1 MTSLYND
8 KEAASCKTDLDL
20 RVYTSRL
27 LGQDSSLVLHGGGN
41 TSVKS
46 TAINLFGETED
57 ILYVKGSGWD
67 LTTIEAEGF
76 APVKMD
82 MLLKMAE
89 LKELNDTDMVKYQ
102 RVAMTNPSAP
112 NPSVEAILHAIIPFK
127 FVDHTHTDAVVT
139 ITNTE
144 GGEDKIKE
152 LYGDKVLIIPY
163 IMPGFVLAKL
173 IYDMTRDVDWSKLEG
188 MVLMNHGL
196 FTFNDDAKRSYE
208 KTIEL
213 VDKAEKY
220 LVNNGAVLDPMV
232 KPWDDVENNL
242 RHSDDKL
249 RHFDDKLRHFD
260 NIISHSNDKHRHS
273 ELDSE
278 SSINLLTLA
287 KIRKEVSTLKGHA
300 TISILNESNL
310 ALYFSKQNIEQ
321 IATQG
326 PLTPDHVIRTKRIP
340 AILTDDF
347 KSDLDSYIKD
357 YEKYF
362 QDNKTDETLLN
373 PTPNFAILKNNGTL
387 SFGKNAKEAN
397 IIKDINEH
405 TFEAILKAEKL
416 GGYKAL
422 SAANIFEVEYWSLE
436 QAKLKKGGSAPEFN
450 GKVALVTGGASGIGL
465 EIAKMLNSR
474 GCAVVVLD
482 VNPKVENIFDKA
494 DLLGIRCDLTSSED
508 IKKAIELTVKNFG
521 GIDIVVSNAGIFTPS
536 ENLDILSDENWE
548 KSININLTAHQKL
561 IKYTAPFLKLGIDP
575 AIVMVA
581 SKNFPAPGKGAAAYS
596 VAKAGQTQLAR
607 IAALELGEFGVRVN
621 TLHPHA
627 VFDTAIWTDE
637 VLANRAKAYNMSVEE
652 YKTNNVLGTEIKST
666 DVAELVCAMAG
677 SVFAKTTGSQVAID
691 GGSDRII

>member
-1 MTSLYND
+1 MKSLWN
-8 KEAASCKTDLDL
+8 KNEAKKYKTDLDL

-46 TAINLFGETED
+46 TATNLFGESED

-67 LTTIEAEGF
+67 LATIKAEGF
-76 APVKMD
+76 AAVRME

-89 LKELNDTDMVKYQ
+89 LKELNDPDMVKYQ
-102 RVAMTNPSAP
+102 RLAMTNPSAP

-144 GGEDKIKE
+144 NGEQKIKE

-196 FTFNDDAKRSYE
+196 FTFNDDAKKSYE

-220 LVNNGAVLDPMV
+220 LISKGCTALAVP
-232 KPWDDVENNL
+232 
-242 RHSDDKL
+242 
-249 RHFDDKLRHFD
+249 
-260 NIISHSNDKHRHS
+260 S
-273 ELDSE
+273 EAKATHPDEL
-278 SSINLLTLA
+278 IKLA
-287 KIRKEVSTLKGHA
+287 KIRKEISKQKGHP
-300 TISILNESNL
+300 TISILNNSNL
-310 ALYFSKQNIEQ
+310 AIYFSKQNVEQ
-321 IATQG
+321 IATRG

-340 AILTDDF
+340 AILTASGSTPPEVEL
-347 KSDLDSYIKD
+347 KTYID
-357 YEKYF
+357 EYEQYF
-362 QDNKTDETLLN
+362 LDNKTDETLLN
-373 PTPNFAILKNNGTL
+373 PAPNFAILKDKGTL
-387 SFGKNAKEAN
+387 SFGKNVKEAN

-422 SAANIFEVEYWSLE
+422 DASKIFEVEYWSLE
-436 QAKLKKGGSAPEFN
+436 QAKLKKSGSSPEFN
-450 GKVALVTGGASGIGL
+450 GKVALVTGGASGIGKA
-465 EIAKMLNSR
+465 IAQMLNAR
-474 GCAVVVLD
+474 GAAVIVLD
-482 VNPKVENIFDKA
+482 INPEVENIFNKA
-494 DLLGIRCDLTSSED
+494 DAKGVRCDLTSSDD
-508 IKKAIELTVKNFG
+508 IKNAVKVAVENFG

-536 ENLDILSDENWE
+536 ENLDELSDENWD
-548 KSININLTAHQKL
+548 KSISINLTSHQKL
-561 IKYTAPFLKLGIDP
+561 IKYTAPFLKLGID
-575 AIVMVA
+575 ASIVMVA

-607 IAALELGEFGVRVN
+607 IAALELGEYGVRVN

-627 VFDTAIWTDE
+627 VFDTAIWTEE
-637 VLANRAKAYNMSVEE
+637 VLVNRAKAYGMSVEE
-652 YKTNNVLGTEIKST
+652 YKTNNVLRTEIKST

-677 SVFAKTTGSQVAID
+677 KAFAKTTGSQVAID

>member
-1 MTSLYND
+1 MISLWQDN
-8 KEAASCKTDLDL
+8 EAKKYKTDLDL

-46 TAINLFGETED
+46 TATNLFGEVED

-67 LTTIEAEGF
+67 LATIEAEGF

-89 LKELNDTDMVKYQ
+89 LKELNDEDMVKNQ
-102 RVAMTNPSAP
+102 RLAMTNPSAP

-127 FVDHTHTDAVVT
+127 FVDHTHTDAVVS

-144 GGEDKIKE
+144 GGEEKIKK

-173 IYDMTRDVDWSKLEG
+173 IYDMTRDVDWNTLEG
-188 MVLMNHGL
+188 MILMNHGL
-196 FTFNDDAKRSYE
+196 FTFNNDAKKSYE

-220 LVNNGAVLDPMV
+220 LVDNGALLDMLDPRV
-232 KPWDDVENNL
+232 KHEDDEKVKHE
-242 RHSDDKL
+242 DDEKVK
-249 RHFDDKLRHFD
+249 HEDDEVIQLH
-260 NIISHSNDKHRHS
+260 HS
-273 ELDSE
+273 ELDQE
-278 SSINLLTLA
+278 SSLSLLELA
-287 KIRKEVSTLKGHA
+287 KIRKEISTLKGYA
-300 TISILNESNL
+300 TISILNDSDL
-310 ALYFSKQNIEQ
+310 ATYFSKQNIEQ

-340 AILTDDF
+340 AILGDDF
-347 KSDLDSYIKD
+347 KSDLNNYIKD
-357 YEKYF
+357 YEQYF
-362 QDNKTDETLLN
+362 VNNKTNETLLN
-373 PTPNFAILKNNGTL
+373 PAPNFAILENKGTL

-436 QAKLKKGGSAPEFN
+436 QAKLKKSANTPEFN
-450 GKVALVTGGASGIGL
+450 GKIAIVTGAASGIGL
-465 EIAKMLNSR
+465 AISKMLNAK
-474 GCAVVVLD
+474 GAAVVALD
-482 VNPKVENIFDKA
+482 INPEVTNIFNKTDMI
-494 DLLGIRCDLTSSED
+494 GIRCDLTSNDD
-508 IKKAIELTVKNFG
+508 IKKAVEACVKNFG

-536 ENLDILSDENWE
+536 ENLDSLSDENWE

-561 IKYTAPFLKLGIDP
+561 IKQTAPFLKLGIDP

-637 VLANRAKAYNMSVEE
+637 VLKNRAKAYDMSVQE
-652 YKTNNVLGTEIKST
+652 YKTNNVLKTEIKSS

-677 SVFAKTTGSQVAID
+677 KIFAKTTGSQVAID

>member
-1 MTSLYND
+1 MKSLWND
-8 KEAASCKTDLDL
+8 NEATNYKSDLDL

-27 LGQDSSLVLHGGGN
+27 LGRDASLVLHGGGN

-46 TAINLFGETED
+46 TATNLFGESED

-67 LTTIEAEGF
+67 LATIEPAGF

-89 LKELNDTDMVKYQ
+89 LKELSDTDMVKYQ
-102 RVAMTNPSAP
+102 RLAMTNPSAP

-139 ITNTE
+139 ITNTQ

-196 FTFNDDAKRSYE
+196 FTFNDDAKKSYE

-220 LVNNGAVLDPMV
+220 LESKGAVLDI
-232 KPWDDVENNL
+232 K
-242 RHSDDKL
+242 K
-249 RHFDDKLRHFD
+249 
-260 NIISHSNDKHRHS
+260 
-273 ELDSE
+273 E
-278 SSINLLTLA
+278 SSNIDLLELA
-287 KIRKEVSTLKGHA
+287 KIRKEVSTLKGKA
-300 TISILNESNL
+300 TISMLNDSAE
-310 ALYFSKQNIEQ
+310 AVYFSKQNIEQ

-340 AILTDDF
+340 AILGSDF
-347 KSDLDSYIKD
+347 KSDLANYVKE
-357 YEKYF
+357 YEQYF
-362 QDNKTDETLLN
+362 MDNKTNETLLN
-373 PTPNFAILKNNGTL
+373 PAPNFAILKGNGTL
-387 SFGKNAKEAN
+387 SFGSNAKEAN
-397 IIKDINEH
+397 IIKDINDH
-405 TFEAILKAEKL
+405 TYEAILKAEKL

-422 SAANIFEVEYWSLE
+422 SAKDIFEVEYWSLE
-436 QAKLKKGGSAPEFN
+436 QAKLKGGGSAPEFS
-450 GKVALVTGGASGIGL
+450 GKIALVTGAASGIGL
-465 EIAKMLNSR
+465 AIAKMLNAR
-474 GCAVVVLD
+474 GAAVVALD
-482 VNPKVENIFDKA
+482 INPDVETIFNKA
-494 DLLGIRCDLTSSED
+494 DAIGIKCDLTSSDE
-508 IKKAIELTVKNFG
+508 INIAVAKTVKSFG
-521 GIDIVVSNAGIFTPS
+521 GLDIVVSNAGIFTPS
-536 ENLDILSDENWE
+536 ENLDELSDENWQ
-548 KSININLTAHQKL
+548 KSMNINLTAHQKL
-561 IKYTAPFLKLGIDP
+561 LKSTAPFLKLGVDS

-581 SKNFPAPGKGAAAYS
+581 SKNFPAPGRGAAAYS

-607 IAALELGEFGVRVN
+607 IAALELGEYGVRVN

-637 VLANRAKAYNMSVEE
+637 VLANRAKAYNMSVHE
-652 YKTNNVLGTEIKST
+652 YKTNNVLKTEIKSEN
-666 DVAELVCAMAG
+666 VAELVCAMAG
-677 SVFAKTTGSQVAID
+677 KAFAKTTGAQVAID

>member
-1 MTSLYND
+1 MIKFKKNSEGDILTSLYND
-8 KEAASCKTDLDL
+8 KEAANYKRDLDL

-27 LGQDSSLVLHGGGN
+27 LGRDSSLVLHGGGN

-46 TAINLFGETED
+46 TATNLFGESED

-67 LTTIEAEGF
+67 LATIEAEGF

-102 RVAMTNPSAP
+102 RVAMTNPHAP

-144 GGEDKIKE
+144 GGEDKIRE

-173 IYDMTRDVDWSKLEG
+173 IYDMTREVNWSELEG

-196 FTFNDDAKRSYE
+196 FTFNDDAKKSYE

-220 LVNNGAVLDPMV
+220 LATQGAVLDI
-232 KPWDDVENNL
+232 EEANT
-242 RHSDDKL
+242 
-249 RHFDDKLRHFD
+249 
-260 NIISHSNDKHRHS
+260 NI
-273 ELDSE
+273 EL
-278 SSINLLTLA
+278 LVLA
-287 KIRKEVSTLKGHA
+287 KIRKEISNLKGKA
-300 TISILNESNL
+300 TISILNDSKE
-310 ALYFSKQNIEQ
+310 ALYFSKVVNSGCEVNFPGKQNIES

-326 PLTPDHVIRTKRIP
+326 PLTPDHVIRTKRVP
-340 AILTDDF
+340 AILGVDF
-347 KSDLDSYIKD
+347 KSDLAEYVKGYRSYF
-357 YEKYF
+357 E
-362 QDNKTDETLLN
+362 DNKTNETLLN
-373 PTPNFAILKNNGTL
+373 PAPNFAILKGNGAL
-387 SFGKNAKEAN
+387 SFGANAKEAN

-436 QAKLKKGGSAPEFN
+436 QAKLKKGGSAPEFS
-450 GKVALVTGGASGIGL
+450 GKIALVTGAASGIGL
-465 EIAKMLNSR
+465 AIAKMLNSR
-474 GCAVVVLD
+474 GAAVVALD
-482 VNPKVENIFDKA
+482 INPEVERIFNKA
-494 DLLGIRCDLTSSED
+494 DAIGVKCDLTSTDEIQNALSC
-508 IKKAIELTVKNFG
+508 AVKSFG

-536 ENLDILSDENWE
+536 ENLDMLSEENWQ
-548 KSININLTAHQKL
+548 KSMDINLTSHQKL
-561 IKYTAPFLKLGIDP
+561 IKYTAPFLKLGVD
-575 AIVMVA
+575 ASIVMVA

-607 IAALELGEFGVRVN
+607 VAALELGEFGVRVN

-627 VFDTAIWTDE
+627 VFDTAIWTDD
-637 VLANRAKAYNMSVEE
+637 VLASRAKAYGMSVEE
-652 YKTNNVLGTEIKST
+652 YKTNNILKTEIKS
-666 DVAELVCAMAG
+666 DNVAELVCAMAG
-677 SVFAKTTGSQVAID
+677 KAFAKTTGSQVAID

>member
-1 MTSLYND
+1 MKSLWND
-8 KEAASCKTDLDL
+8 KEANEFKTDLDL

-27 LGQDSSLVLHGGGN
+27 LGRDSSLVLHGGGN

-46 TAINLFGETED
+46 TATNLFGETED

-67 LTTIEAEGF
+67 LATIEAEGF
-76 APVKMD
+76 APVKME

-102 RVAMTNPSAP
+102 RLAMTNPSAP
-112 NPSVEAILHAIIPFK
+112 NPSVEAILHAVIPYK

-139 ITNTE
+139 ITNTD

-173 IYDMTRDVDWSKLEG
+173 IYDMTRDVNWDELEG

-196 FTFNDDAKRSYE
+196 FTFNDDAKKSYE

-213 VDKAEKY
+213 VDKAEQY
-220 LVNNGAVLDPMV
+220 LVSKGA
-232 KPWDDVENNL
+232 NL
-242 RHSDDKL
+242 EV
-249 RHFDDKLRHFD
+249 
-260 NIISHSNDKHRHS
+260 S
-273 ELDSE
+273 EDITTIE
-278 SSINLLTLA
+278 LLELA
-287 KIRKEVSTLKGHA
+287 KIRREMSELKGCA
-300 TISILNESNL
+300 TISILNDSNE
-310 ALYFSKQNIEQ
+310 AINFSKQNIEN

-340 AILTDDF
+340 AIIGEDF
-347 KSDLDSYIKD
+347 EADLASYVKE
-357 YEKYF
+357 YTQYF
-362 QDNKTDETLLN
+362 EDNKTDETLLN
-373 PTPNFAILKNNGTL
+373 PAPNFAILKNNGTL

-397 IIKDINEH
+397 IIKDINDH

-422 SAANIFEVEYWSLE
+422 SAAKIFEVEYWELE

-450 GKVALVTGGASGIGL
+450 GKVALVTGGASGIGKS
-465 EIAKMLNSR
+465 IAGMLNSR
-474 GCAVVVLD
+474 GAAVVVLD
-482 VNPKVENIFDKA
+482 INPEVETIFNKA
-494 DLLGIRCDLTSSED
+494 DAIGVKCDLTSSSD
-508 IKKAIELTVKNFG
+508 IKKAVEVAVKNFG

-536 ENLDILSDENWE
+536 ENLDSLSDDNWN
-548 KSININLTAHQKL
+548 KSISINLTSHQKL
-561 IKYTAPFLKLGIDP
+561 IKETAAFLKLGIDSS
-575 AIVMVA
+575 IVMVA

-607 IAALELGEFGVRVN
+607 IAALELGEYGVRVN

-637 VLANRAKAYNMSVEE
+637 VLANRAKAYGMSVEE
-652 YKTNNVLGTEIKST
+652 YKTNNVLKTEIKSQN
-666 DVAELVCAMAG
+666 VAELVCAMAG
-677 SVFAKTTGSQVAID
+677 KPFAKTTGSQVAID

>member
-1 MTSLYND
+1 MNSLWND
-8 KEAASCKTDLDL
+8 KEANEFKTDLDL

-27 LGQDSSLVLHGGGN
+27 LGRDSSLVLHGGGN

-46 TAINLFGETED
+46 TATNLFGETED

-67 LTTIEAEGF
+67 LATIEAEGF
-76 APVKMD
+76 APVKME

-102 RVAMTNPSAP
+102 RLAMTNPSAP
-112 NPSVEAILHAIIPFK
+112 NPSVEAILHAVIPYK

-173 IYDMTRDVDWSKLEG
+173 IYDMTRDVNWDELEG

-196 FTFNDDAKRSYE
+196 FTFNDDAKKSYE

-213 VDKAEKY
+213 VDKAEQY
-220 LVNNGAVLDPMV
+220 LASKGANLEVLED
-232 KPWDDVENNL
+232 
-242 RHSDDKL
+242 STT
-249 RHFDDKLRHFD
+249 
-260 NIISHSNDKHRHS
+260 I
-273 ELDSE
+273 ELLE
-278 SSINLLTLA
+278 LA
-287 KIRKEVSTLKGHA
+287 KIRREMSELKGCA
-300 TISILNESNL
+300 TISILNDSNE
-310 ALYFSKQNIEQ
+310 AINFSKQNIES
-321 IATQG
+321 IAAQG

-340 AILTDDF
+340 AIIGEDF
-347 KSDLDSYIKD
+347 EADLASYVKE
-357 YEKYF
+357 YSKYF
-362 QDNKTDETLLN
+362 EDNKTNETLLN
-373 PTPNFAILKNNGTL
+373 PAPNFAILKNNGTL

-397 IIKDINEH
+397 IIKDINDH

-422 SAANIFEVEYWSLE
+422 SAAKIFEVEYWELE
-436 QAKLKKGGSAPEFN
+436 QAKLKKAGSAPEFN
-450 GKVALVTGGASGIGL
+450 GKVALVTGGASGIGKS
-465 EIAKMLNSR
+465 IAQMLNSR
-474 GCAVVVLD
+474 GAAVVVLD
-482 VNPKVENIFDKA
+482 INPEVESIFNKA
-494 DLLGIRCDLTSSED
+494 EIKGVTCDLTSSSD
-508 IKKAIELTVKNFG
+508 IKKAVEVAVKNFG

-536 ENLDILSDENWE
+536 ENLDSLSDENWD
-548 KSININLTAHQKL
+548 KSMNINLTSHQKL
-561 IKYTAPFLKLGIDP
+561 IRETAPFLKLGID
-575 AIVMVA
+575 ASIVMVA

-637 VLANRAKAYNMSVEE
+637 VLENRAKAYGMSVEE
-652 YKTNNVLGTEIKST
+652 YKTNNVLKTEIKSEN
-666 DVAELVCAMAG
+666 VAELVCAMAG
-677 SVFAKTTGSQVAID
+677 KPFAKTTGSQVAID

>member
-1 MTSLYND
+1 MISLWNN
-8 KEAASCKTDLDL
+8 KEAKKFQTDLDL

-46 TAINLFGETED
+46 TATNLFGETED

-67 LTTIEAEGF
+67 LATIEAEGF

-89 LKELNDTDMVKYQ
+89 LKELDDTNMVKYQ
-102 RVAMTNPSAP
+102 RMAMTNPSAP
-112 NPSVEAILHAIIPFK
+112 NPSVEAILHALIPFK

-139 ITNTE
+139 ITNTAN
-144 GGEDKIKE
+144 GEDRIRE
-152 LYGDKVLIIPY
+152 LYGKNVLVIPY

-173 IYDMTRDVDWSKLEG
+173 IYDMTRDVNWDKLEG

-196 FTFNDDAKRSYE
+196 FTFNDDAKKSYE

-213 VDKAEKY
+213 VDKAEQY
-220 LVNNGAVLDPMV
+220 LKHHHAIL
-232 KPWDDVENNL
+232 KTKKQKCHISTL
-242 RHSDDKL
+242 KL
-249 RHFDDKLRHFD
+249 
-260 NIISHSNDKHRHS
+260 
-273 ELDSE
+273 
-278 SSINLLTLA
+278 A
-287 KIRKEVSTLKGHA
+287 QIRKEISDLKGNA
-300 TISILNESNL
+300 TISILNNSNE
-310 ALYFSKQNIEQ
+310 AINFSKQNIKHISQ
-321 IATQG
+321 QG

-340 AILTDDF
+340 VIIGDNYQKDF
-347 KSDLDSYIKD
+347 KNYIKE
-357 YEKYF
+357 YKNYF
-362 QDNKTDETLLN
+362 NNNKKNETLLN
-373 PTPNFAILKNNGTL
+373 PAPNFAILKNHGTL

-397 IIKDINEH
+397 IIKDINDH

-422 SAANIFEVEYWSLE
+422 SAKNIFDVEYWELE
-436 QAKLKKGGSAPEFN
+436 QAKLKKSGSSPEFS
-450 GKVALVTGGASGIGL
+450 GKVAVVTGAASGIGL
-465 EIAKMLNSR
+465 AIAKMLNAK
-474 GCAVVVLD
+474 GAAVVALD
-482 VNPKVENIFDKA
+482 INPDVKNIFNKA
-494 DLLGIRCDLTSSED
+494 DMVGIKCDLTSSED
-508 IKKAIELTVKNFG
+508 IQNAVDAAVKNFG

-536 ENLDILSDENWE
+536 ENLDSLSDDNWE
-548 KSININLTAHQKL
+548 KSMSINLTSHQKL

-607 IAALELGEFGVRVN
+607 IAALELGEYGIRVN

-627 VFDTAIWTDE
+627 VFDTAIWTPK
-637 VLANRAKAYNMSVEE
+637 VLEARAKNYGMTVEE
-652 YKTNNVLGTEIKST
+652 YKTNNVLKTEIRS
-666 DVAELVCAMAG
+666 DNVAELVCAMAG
-677 SVFAKTTGSQVAID
+677 KPFAKTTGSQVAID

>member
-1 MTSLYND
+1 MRSLYSD
-8 KEAASCKTDLDL
+8 KEADEFKTDLDL

-27 LGQDSSLVLHGGGN
+27 LGRDASLVLHGGGN

-46 TAINLFGETED
+46 TATNLFGEDEE

-67 LTTIEAEGF
+67 LATIEAEGF

-89 LKELNDTDMVKYQ
+89 LKELSDTDMVKYQ
-102 RVAMTNPSAP
+102 RLAMTNPSAP

-139 ITNTE
+139 ITNTH

-152 LYGDKVLIIPY
+152 LYGEKVLIIPY

-173 IYDMTRDVDWSKLEG
+173 IYDMTRDVNWNELEG

-196 FTFNDDAKRSYE
+196 FTFSDDAKKSYE

-213 VDKAEKY
+213 VDKAERY
-220 LVNNGAVLDPMV
+220 LEAKGAVLH
-232 KPWDDVENNL
+232 VEK
-242 RHSDDKL
+242 SDASL
-249 RHFDDKLRHFD
+249 
-260 NIISHSNDKHRHS
+260 
-273 ELDSE
+273 E
-278 SSINLLTLA
+278 LLTLA
-287 KIRKEVSTLKGHA
+287 KIRKEVSNLKGGA
-300 TISILNESNL
+300 TISILNESDL
-310 ALYFSKQNIEQ
+310 ALHFSKQNVEK
-321 IATQG
+321 IATRG

-340 AILTDDF
+340 AILGDDF
-347 KSDLDSYIKD
+347 RADLASFVKEYK
-357 YEKYF
+357 EYF
-362 QDNKTDETLLN
+362 EANKTTETLLN
-373 PTPNFAILKNNGTL
+373 PAPNFAVLKGNGTL
-387 SFGKNAKEAN
+387 SFGANAKEAN
-397 IIKDINEH
+397 IIKDINDH

-422 SAANIFEVEYWSLE
+422 SAKNIFEVEYWSLE
-436 QAKLKKGGSAPEFN
+436 QAKLKGGGKLPEFS
-450 GKVALVTGGASGIGL
+450 GKVAVVTGAASGIGL
-465 EIAKMLNSR
+465 AIAKMLNSR
-474 GCAVVVLD
+474 GAAIVALD
-482 VNPKVENIFDKA
+482 INSEVEKIFAKSDTIGVK
-494 DLLGIRCDLTSSED
+494 CDLTCSDD
-508 IKKAIELTVKNFG
+508 IQNAVERAVKSFG

-536 ENLDILSDENWE
+536 ENLDSLSDENWQR
-548 KSININLTAHQKL
+548 SMDINLTSHQKL
-561 IKYTAPFLKLGIDP
+561 LKYTAPFLKLGVDATVI
-575 AIVMVA
+575 MVA

-652 YKTNNVLGTEIKST
+652 YKTNNVLKTEIKSN

-677 SVFAKTTGSQVAID
+677 RAFAKTTGSQVAID

>member
-1 MTSLYND
+1 MVSLWDD
-8 KEAASCKTDLDL
+8 KEETNYKTDLDL

-27 LGQDSSLVLHGGGN
+27 LGRDSSLVLHGGGN

-46 TAINLFGETED
+46 TATNLFGESED

-67 LTTIEAEGF
+67 LATIEAEGF

-89 LKELNDTDMVKYQ
+89 LKELSDTDMVKYQ
-102 RVAMTNPSAP
+102 RLAMTNPSAP

-139 ITNTE
+139 ITNTQ
-144 GGEDKIKE
+144 GGEEKIKE

-196 FTFNDDAKRSYE
+196 FTFNDDAKKSYE

-220 LVNNGAVLDPMV
+220 LQAKGASLDI
-232 KPWDDVENNL
+232 KD
-242 RHSDDKL
+242 
-249 RHFDDKLRHFD
+249 
-260 NIISHSNDKHRHS
+260 
-273 ELDSE
+273 E
-278 SSINLLTLA
+278 SSNIELQELA
-287 KIRKEVSTLKGHA
+287 KIRKEVSTLKGKA
-300 TISILNESNL
+300 TISILNDSNE
-310 ALYFSKQNIEQ
+310 AVHFSKQNIEQ

-340 AILTDDF
+340 AILTSDF
-347 KSDLDSYIKD
+347 KSDLADYVRD
-357 YEKYF
+357 YEQYF

-373 PTPNFAILKNNGTL
+373 PVPNFAILKGNGTL
-387 SFGKNAKEAN
+387 SFGANAKEAN

-436 QAKLKKGGSAPEFN
+436 QAKLKKGGSAPEFS
-450 GKVALVTGGASGIGL
+450 GKIALVTGAASGIGL
-465 EIAKMLNSR
+465 AIAKMLNAK
-474 GCAVVVLD
+474 GAAVVALD
-482 VNPKVENIFDKA
+482 INPDIETIFNKA
-494 DLLGIRCDLTSSED
+494 DAIGIKCDLTSSDD
-508 IKKAIELTVKNFG
+508 INKAVAKCVKSFG
-521 GIDIVVSNAGIFTPS
+521 GLDIVVSNAGIFTPS
-536 ENLDILSDENWE
+536 ENLDELSDENWQ
-548 KSININLTAHQKL
+548 KSMNINLTAHQKL
-561 IKYTAPFLKLGIDP
+561 LKSTAPFLKLGIDP
-575 AIVMVA
+575 AVVMVA

-607 IAALELGEFGVRVN
+607 IAALELGEYGVRVN

-637 VLANRAKAYNMSVEE
+637 VLANRAKAYGMSVEE
-652 YKTNNVLGTEIKST
+652 YKTNNVLKTEIKSD

-677 SVFAKTTGSQVAID
+677 KAFAKTTGAQVAID

>member
-1 MTSLYND
+1 MKSLWNNADAKKY
-8 KEAASCKTDLDL
+8 KTDLDL

-46 TAINLFGETED
+46 TATNLFGEDED

-67 LTTIEAEGF
+67 LATIEAEGF
-76 APVKMD
+76 APVKME

-89 LKELNDTDMVKYQ
+89 LKELNDPDMVKYQ
-102 RVAMTNPSAP
+102 RLAMTNPSAP

-139 ITNTE
+139 ITNTAN
-144 GGEDKIKE
+144 GEARIKE
-152 LYGDKVLIIPY
+152 LYGKKVLIIPY

-173 IYDMTRDVDWSKLEG
+173 IYDMTRDVNWSELEG

-196 FTFNDDAKRSYE
+196 FTFNDEAKVSYE

-220 LVNNGAVLDPMV
+220 LINNGASL
-232 KPWDDVENNL
+232 E
-242 RHSDDKL
+242 
-249 RHFDDKLRHFD
+249 
-260 NIISHSNDKHRHS
+260 ISSTN
-273 ELDSE
+273 
-278 SSINLLTLA
+278 SSIELLNLA
-287 KIRKEVSTLKGHA
+287 NIRAEISRLKGHA
-300 TISILNESNL
+300 TISILNDSDL
-310 ALYFSKQNIEQ
+310 ALNFSKQNIQ
-321 IATQG
+321 KIATQG
-326 PLTPDHVIRTKRIP
+326 PLTPDHVIRTKRLP
-340 AILTDDF
+340 ALLGADF
-347 KSDLDSYIKD
+347 KSDLNSYIND
-357 YEKYF
+357 YEQYF
-362 QDNKTDETLLN
+362 QDNKINETLLN
-373 PTPNFAILKNNGTL
+373 PTPNFAILDGNGTL

-397 IIKDINEH
+397 IIKDINNH

-416 GGYKAL
+416 GGYEAL

-436 QAKLKKGGSAPEFN
+436 QAKLKKSGTTPEFS
-450 GKVALVTGGASGIGL
+450 GQVALVTGGASGIGKA
-465 EIAKMLNSR
+465 IADMLISR
-474 GCAVVVLD
+474 GCAVVILD
-482 VNPKVENIFDKA
+482 INKDIGSIFNSQSA
-494 DLLGIRCDLTSSED
+494 IGVQCDLTSSED
-508 IKKAIELTVKNFG
+508 IQKAVSMAVKSFG

-536 ENLDILSDENWE
+536 ENLDMLSDDNWQ
-548 KSININLTAHQKL
+548 KSMDINLTAHQKL
-561 IKYTAPFLKLGIDP
+561 LKYTAPFLKVGVNPSI
-575 AIVMVA
+575 IMVA

-637 VLANRAKAYNMSVEE
+637 VLENRAKAYSMSVEE
-652 YKTNNVLGTEIKST
+652 YKTNNVLKTEIKSS
-666 DVAELVCAMAG
+666 DVAELACAMAG
-677 SVFAKTTGSQVAID
+677 AAFAKTTGSQVAID

>member
-1 MTSLYND
+1 MTSLWNE
-8 KEAASCKTDLDL
+8 KQANEFKTDLDL

-27 LGQDSSLVLHGGGN
+27 LGRDSSLVFYGGGN

-46 TAINLFGETED
+46 TATNLFGETED
-57 ILYVKGSGWD
+57 ILLVKGSGWD
-67 LTTIEAEGF
+67 LSTIEAEGF

-89 LKELNDTDMVKYQ
+89 LKELNDPDMVKYQ
-102 RVAMTNPSAP
+102 RLAMTNPSAP

-173 IYDMTRDVDWSKLEG
+173 IYDMTRDVDWSQLEG

-196 FTFNDDAKRSYE
+196 FTFNDDAKKSYE

-220 LVNNGAVLDPMV
+220 LESKGASLEYKDG
-232 KPWDDVENNL
+232 L
-242 RHSDDKL
+242 TT
-249 RHFDDKLRHFD
+249 
-260 NIISHSNDKHRHS
+260 I
-273 ELDSE
+273 ELLE
-278 SSINLLTLA
+278 LA
-287 KIRKEVSTLKGHA
+287 KIRREVSNIKGHA
-300 TISILNESNL
+300 TISILNDSNE
-310 ALYFSKQNIEQ
+310 AIDFSKQDIKR

-326 PLTPDHVIRTKRIP
+326 PLTPDHVIRTKRTP
-340 AILTDDF
+340 AILGKDF
-347 KSDLDSYIKD
+347 ESDLNTFVKD
-357 YEKYF
+357 YKQYF
-362 QDNKTDETLLN
+362 EDNKQEETLLN
-373 PTPNFAILKNNGTL
+373 PAPNFAILENNGTL

-397 IIKDINEH
+397 IIKDINDH

-416 GGYKAL
+416 GGYRAL

-450 GKVALVTGGASGIGL
+450 GQVALVTGGASGIGKS
-465 EIAKMLNSR
+465 IAKMLNSR
-474 GCAVVVLD
+474 GAAVVVLD
-482 VNPKVENIFDKA
+482 INPDVESVFNKA
-494 DLLGIRCDLTSSED
+494 DAIGVKCDLTSSED
-508 IKKAIELTVKNFG
+508 IQKAVEIAVKNFG

-536 ENLDILSDENWE
+536 ENLDSLSDENWE
-548 KSININLTAHQKL
+548 KSMNINLTAHQKL
-561 IKYTAPFLKLGIDP
+561 LKETAPFLKLGID
-575 AIVMVA
+575 ASVVMVA

-607 IAALELGEFGVRVN
+607 IAALELGEYGVRVN
-621 TLHPHA
+621 TMHPHA

-637 VLANRAKAYNMSVEE
+637 VLENRAKAYGMSVEE
-652 YKTNNVLGTEIKST
+652 YKTNNVLKTEIKSEN
-666 DVAELVCAMAG
+666 VAELVCAMAG
-677 SVFAKTTGSQVAID
+677 KPFSKTTGSQVAID

>member
-1 MTSLYND
+1 MKSLWD
-8 KEAASCKTDLDL
+8 EVEAKKYTTDLDL

-27 LGQDSSLVLHGGGN
+27 LGRDSSLVLHGGGN

-46 TAINLFGETED
+46 HAINLFGEKEE

-67 LTTIEAEGF
+67 LATIEAEGF

-89 LKELNDTDMVKYQ
+89 LKELSDTDMVKYQ
-102 RVAMTNPSAP
+102 RLAMTNPSAP
-112 NPSVEAILHAIIPFK
+112 NPSVEAILHALIPFK

-144 GGEDKIKE
+144 GGADKIKE
-152 LYGDKVLIIPY
+152 IYGDKVLVIPY

-173 IYDMTRDVDWSKLEG
+173 IYDMTRDVDWSELEG

-196 FTFNDDAKRSYE
+196 FTFSDDAKESYE

-213 VDKAEKY
+213 VSKAEDY
-220 LVNNGAVLDPMV
+220 LVENGCGSAFPSKSLGT
-232 KPWDDVENNL
+232 
-242 RHSDDKL
+242 
-249 RHFDDKLRHFD
+249 
-260 NIISHSNDKHRHS
+260 
-273 ELDSE
+273 SE
-278 SSINLLTLA
+278 SLGASDRNTSSTSPEVELQTLA
-287 KIRKEVSTLKGHA
+287 KIRKEVSTLKAHA
-300 TISILNESNL
+300 TISTLNNSALACGFANEDVES
-310 ALYFSKQNIEQ
+310 
-321 IATQG
+321 IATRG
-326 PLTPDHVIRTKRIP
+326 CLTPDHVIRTKRTP
-340 AILTDDF
+340 AVLGDDF
-347 KSDLDSYIKD
+347 KTDLAEYIKD
-357 YEKYF
+357 YEQYF
-362 QDNKTDETLLN
+362 LDNKTDEVMLN
-373 PTPNFAILKNNGTL
+373 PAPNFAILKGKATL

-422 SAANIFEVEYWSLE
+422 SAKNIFEVEYWSLE
-436 QAKLKKGGSAPEFN
+436 QAKLKKSGSSPEFG
-450 GKVALVTGGASGIGL
+450 GKIAIVTGGASGIGL
-465 EIAKMLNSR
+465 AIAKMLNSR

-482 VNPKVENIFDKA
+482 INSEVENMFDKA
-494 DLLGIRCDLTSSED
+494 DMIGVQCDLTSSAD
-508 IKKAIELTVKNFG
+508 IQKAVEITVKNFG

-536 ENLDILSDENWE
+536 ENLEDLSDENWQ
-548 KSININLTAHQKL
+548 KSMNINLTAHQKL
-561 IKYTAPFLKLGIDP
+561 IKYTAPFLKLGIDS

-607 IAALELGEFGVRVN
+607 IAALELGEYGVRVN

-637 VLANRAKAYNMSVEE
+637 VLANRAKAYGMSVEE
-652 YKTNNVLGTEIKST
+652 YKTNNVLKTEITSN

-677 SVFAKTTGSQVAID
+677 KVFAKTTGSQVAID

>member
-1 MTSLYND
+1 LKSLWNQE
-8 KEAASCKTDLDL
+8 EANNYKTDLDL

-27 LGQDSSLVLHGGGN
+27 LGRDSSLVLHGGGN

-46 TAINLFGETED
+46 TATNLFGETEE

-67 LTTIEAEGF
+67 LATIEAEGF
-76 APVKMD
+76 APVKME
-82 MLLKMAE
+82 MLLKMAD
-89 LKELNDTDMVKYQ
+89 LKELNDPDMVKYQ
-102 RVAMTNPSAP
+102 RLAMTNPSAP

-173 IYDMTRDVDWSKLEG
+173 IYDMTRDVDWSQLEG

-196 FTFNDDAKRSYE
+196 FTFNDDAKKSYE

-213 VDKAEKY
+213 VDKAENY
-220 LVNNGAVLDPMV
+220 LTDNGASLH
-232 KPWDDVENNL
+232 VEKQSL
-242 RHSDDKL
+242 HV
-249 RHFDDKLRHFD
+249 
-260 NIISHSNDKHRHS
+260 
-273 ELDSE
+273 ELLE
-278 SSINLLTLA
+278 LA
-287 KIRKEVSTLKGHA
+287 KIRKEVSNIKGHA
-300 TISILNESNL
+300 TISILNDSDEAIN
-310 ALYFSKQNIEQ
+310 YSKQDIQ
-321 IATQG
+321 KIAQQG

-340 AILTDDF
+340 AILSANF
-347 KSDLDSYIKD
+347 ESDLNSYVDAYKQ
-357 YEKYF
+357 YF
-362 QDNKTDETLLN
+362 EDNKTTETLLN
-373 PTPNFAILKNNGTL
+373 PAPNFAILESGGTL

-397 IIKDINEH
+397 IIKDINDH

-436 QAKLKKGGSAPEFN
+436 QAKLKKSGSSPEFS
-450 GKVALVTGGASGIGL
+450 GKIAVVTGAASGIGL
-465 EIAKMLNSR
+465 AIAKMLNAK
-474 GCAVVVLD
+474 GAAVVALD
-482 VNPKVENIFDKA
+482 INPEVTNIFNKPDMIGVK
-494 DLLGIRCDLTSSED
+494 CDLTCSDD
-508 IKKAIELTVKNFG
+508 IQNAVAVAVKSFG

-536 ENLDILSDENWE
+536 ENLDVLSDENWD
-548 KSININLTAHQKL
+548 KSISINLTSHQKL
-561 IKYTAPFLKLGIDP
+561 IKYTAPFLKLGVD
-575 AIVMVA
+575 ASIVMVA

-637 VLANRAKAYNMSVEE
+637 VLANRAKAYSMSVEE
-652 YKTNNVLGTEIKST
+652 YKTNNVLKTEIKS
-666 DVAELVCAMAG
+666 DNVAELVCAMAG
-677 SVFAKTTGSQVAID
+677 KAFAKSTGAQVAID